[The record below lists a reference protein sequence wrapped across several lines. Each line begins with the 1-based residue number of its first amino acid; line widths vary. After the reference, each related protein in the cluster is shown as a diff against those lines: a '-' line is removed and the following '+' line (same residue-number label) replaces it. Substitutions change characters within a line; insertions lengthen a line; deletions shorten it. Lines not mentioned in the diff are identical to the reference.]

1 MVDCV
6 IVEGYIITCQ
16 SNTNTSLLLLLLHLP
31 FLKTIKNSK
40 KSDNTVQCSKV
51 RDIVLESSRKGC
63 CSSGCTSRRGNWR
76 LVGG

>member
-1 MVDCV
+1 MS
-6 IVEGYIITCQ
+6 IYYTI
-16 SNTNTSLLLLLLHLP
+16 SLLLLHLP

-51 RDIVLESSRKGC
+51 HDIVLESSGKGS